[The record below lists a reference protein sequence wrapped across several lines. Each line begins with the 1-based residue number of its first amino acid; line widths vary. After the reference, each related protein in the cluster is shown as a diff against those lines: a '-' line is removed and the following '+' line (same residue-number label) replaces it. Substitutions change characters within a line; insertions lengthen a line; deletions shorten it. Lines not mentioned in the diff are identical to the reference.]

1 MSRIP
6 DINALVFRD
15 TSFANLMNKR
25 IYNVL
30 LIATPYD
37 AFMLEDD
44 GRVDEQIFNEY
55 TSLSLRYPPR
65 FTQVTTENE
74 ALSELEDRNFEL
86 IICMPNMDDQDIFAA
101 AKEIKL
107 HYPNIPIVVLTPFS
121 REVSKRVANEDLTA
135 IDYVFSWLGN
145 AELLLAI
152 IKLIEDKMNAPD
164 DTASVGVQ
172 IILLVEDSVRFYS
185 SALPHLYK
193 FVLEQ
198 SQEFSKEALN
208 DHQQTLRMRGR
219 PKIKL
224 ARNYEE
230 AIRIFEQY
238 KDNMLGI
245 ISDMSFMHDGVKDP
259 FAGYKFGQH
268 VRKTGLIVPFIL
280 ESSDASNRVYA
291 QELAASFVDKN
302 SKSYPQDLRKCI
314 MKRFGFGDFV
324 IINPQTK
331 EEIMRIKDLKDL
343 QKNVFQIPD
352 DSLVYHLSRNHFSRF
367 FYSRAMFPPAEV
379 LKRVDVSDYKDMNE
393 ARELIFKLIVQYRK
407 MKNSG
412 VVAIYQKERF
422 DEYSNFARIG
432 NGSLGGKGRG
442 LAFMGTMI
450 KRYPNLEFNN
460 FIVNIPRTVVICTDV
475 FDEFMESNNL
485 YPIALSDVDDETILK
500 AFLNASLPSH
510 LIEDL
515 LALFEVVKTPI
526 AVRSSSLLED
536 SHYQPFA
543 GIYSTYMIPKVEEKE
558 KMLQLLRD
566 AIKAVY
572 ASVFYRDSKAY
583 MTATS
588 NLIDQE
594 KMAIVLQEV
603 VGSRY
608 GDHFYPTLSGVARS
622 LNFYPIGDEK
632 AEDGIAN
639 VALGLGKYI
648 VDGGLTLRFS
658 PKHPHNIL
666 QTSTMDLALRETQ
679 TKFYA
684 LNLNDFTEDFSVDDA
699 FNLLKLTLKDAEK
712 DGSLKYIVSTYDPY
726 DQIIRDGFYAG
737 GRKIVS
743 FVNILQHDVFPL
755 AETISE
761 ALRVGEKEM
770 GRPIEI
776 EFAMNIHPDDSKKA
790 TFYLLQIRP
799 IVDNKEFMEEDLSII
814 KKEDTILSSTSVLG
828 HGIIHEV
835 HDIIYVKTGSFSSSN
850 NQLIAYDIEK
860 LNRKFTADEKNY
872 VLVGPGRWGS
882 SDPWLGIPV
891 KWPHICNARVIV
903 ESGLENY
910 RVDPSQGTHFFQNLT
925 SFGVGYFTINPFKD
939 DGWFDE
945 NYLNTLP
952 AIEETQYLRHV
963 HFNIPIIIKMDGK
976 KSLGVVLKPQ
986 KESPKQTDDSYRKE
1000 RDG

>member
-1 MSRIP
+1 MSGIP
-6 DINALVFRD
+6 DFQNLVFKD

-30 LIATPYD
+30 LIATKYD

-65 FTQVTTENE
+65 FTQVTTEEE
-74 ALSELEDRNFEL
+74 ALAELKDRNFEL
-86 IICMPNMDDQDIFAA
+86 IICMPNMDNRDIFAA
-101 AKEIKL
+101 AKEIKI

-121 REVSKRVANEDLTA
+121 KEVSKRIANEDLSA

-172 IILLVEDSVRFYS
+172 IILLVEDSIRFYS

-198 SQEFSKEALN
+198 SQMFAKEALN
-208 DHQQTLRMRGR
+208 GHQQTLRMRGR

-224 ARNYEE
+224 ARTYEE
-230 AIRIFEQY
+230 AVRIFNQY
-238 KDNMLGI
+238 RDNMLGI
-245 ISDMSFMHDGVKDP
+245 VSDMSFMHDGVKDP
-259 FAGYKFGQH
+259 YAGYKFGQY
-268 VRKTGLIVPFIL
+268 VRKTGLIIPFVL
-280 ESSDASNRVYA
+280 ESSESSNKVYA
-291 QELAASFVDKN
+291 KELGASFIDKN
-302 SKSYPQDLRKCI
+302 SKSYPQDLRKKI
-314 MKRFGFGDFV
+314 MQRFGFGDFV
-324 IINPQTK
+324 ILNPQTK

-343 QKNVFQIPD
+343 QKKVYQIPD

-379 LKRVDVSDYKDMNE
+379 LKRVDVSDYKDMDE
-393 ARELIFKLIVQYRK
+393 ARKLIFDLIVQYRR

-412 VVAIYQKERF
+412 VVAIYQKDRF

-432 NGSLGGKGRG
+432 DGSLGGKGRG
-442 LAFMGTMI
+442 LAFMGAMV
-450 KRYPNLEFNN
+450 KRYPKLETENFNT
-460 FIVNIPRTVVICTDV
+460 NIPKTVVICTDI
-475 FDEFMESNNL
+475 FDEFMETNEL
-485 YPIALSDVDDETILK
+485 LPVALSDADDETILK
-500 AFLNASLPSH
+500 YFLRASLPAS
-510 LIEDL
+510 LIDDL
-515 LALFEVVKTPI
+515 MAFFDVVKSPI

-543 GIYSTYMIPKVEEKE
+543 GIYSTYMIPRLEDKYE
-558 KMLQLLRD
+558 MLRLLSD

-572 ASVFYRDSKAY
+572 ASVFYRDSKGY

-603 VGSRY
+603 VGNRY
-608 GDHFYPTLSGVARS
+608 NDHFYPTISGVARS
-622 LNFYPIGDEK
+622 LNFYPIGNEK

-639 VALGLGKYI
+639 IALGLGKYI
-648 VDGGLTLRFS
+648 VDGGQTLRFS
-658 PKHPHNIL
+658 PRHPHNIL
-666 QTSTMDLALRETQ
+666 QMSTMDFALRETQ
-679 TKFYA
+679 TRFYA
-684 LNLNDFTEDFSVDDA
+684 LDLKNLAEQFSIDDS
-699 FNLLKLTLKDAEK
+699 FNLQRLGLKEADA

-726 DQIIRDGFYAG
+726 DQIIRDGYYPG
-737 GRKIVS
+737 GRKILS

-755 AETISE
+755 AKTLDEL
-761 ALRVGEKEM
+761 LRIGQAEM
-770 GRPIEI
+770 GRPVEI
-776 EFAMNIHPDDSKKA
+776 EFAVNVDPNNHDKA

-799 IVDNKEFMEEDLSII
+799 IVDNKEIMDEDLTQVGN
-814 KKEDTILSSTSVLG
+814 EETILSSTSVLG
-828 HGIIHEV
+828 HGIV
-835 HDIIYVKTGSFSSSN
+835 TDVQDIIYVKSGAFNSSN
-850 NQLIAYDIEK
+850 NQLIAYEIEK
-860 LNRKFTADEKNY
+860 LNRRLTEEEKNY

-882 SDPWLGIPV
+882 SDHWLGIPV
-891 KWPHICNARVIV
+891 KWPHISNARVIV
-903 ESGLENY
+903 ECGLENY

-925 SFGVGYFTINPFKD
+925 SFGVGYFTINPFKG

-945 NYLNTLP
+945 EYLNALP
-952 AIEETQYLRHV
+952 AVEDTEYLRHI
-963 HFNIPIIIKMDGK
+963 HFDKPIVIKMDGK
-976 KSLGVVLKPQ
+976 KSLGVVLKP
-986 KESPKQTDDSYRKE
+986 E
-1000 RDG
+1000 

>member
-1 MSRIP
+1 MSGIP
-6 DINALVFRD
+6 DFKNLVFKD

-30 LIATPYD
+30 LIATKYD

-65 FTQVTTENE
+65 FTQVTTEEE
-74 ALSELEDRNFEL
+74 ALAELKNRNFEL
-86 IICMPNMDDQDIFAA
+86 IICMPNMDNRDIFAA
-101 AKEIKL
+101 ATEIKI

-121 REVSKRVANEDLTA
+121 KEVSKRIANEDLSA

-198 SQEFSKEALN
+198 SQMFAKEALN
-208 DHQQTLRMRGR
+208 DHQRTLRMRGR

-224 ARNYEE
+224 ARTYEE
-230 AIRIFEQY
+230 AVRIFNQY
-238 KDNMLGI
+238 RDNMLGI
-245 ISDMSFMHDGVKDP
+245 ISDMSFMHNGVKDP
-259 FAGYKFGQH
+259 YAGYKFGQY
-268 VRKTGLIVPFIL
+268 VRKTGLIIPFVL
-280 ESSDASNRVYA
+280 ESSEVGNKVYA
-291 QELAASFVDKN
+291 KELGASFIDKN
-302 SKSYPQDLRKCI
+302 SKSYPQDLRKKI
-314 MKRFGFGDFV
+314 MQRFGFGDFV
-324 IINPQTK
+324 ILNPQTK

-343 QKNVFQIPD
+343 QKKVFQIPD

-379 LKRVDVSDYKDMNE
+379 LKRVDVSDYKDMDE
-393 ARELIFKLIVQYRK
+393 ARKLIFDLIVQYRR

-412 VVAIYQKERF
+412 VVAVYQKERF

-432 NGSLGGKGRG
+432 DGSLGGKGRG
-442 LAFMGTMI
+442 LAFIGAMV
-450 KRYPNLEFNN
+450 KRYPKLEHDHFA
-460 FIVNIPRTVVICTDV
+460 VTIPKTVVICTDI
-475 FDEFMESNNL
+475 FDEFMETNEL
-485 YPIALSDVDDETILK
+485 YSVALSDVDDETILK
-500 AFLNASLPSH
+500 YFLRASLPSR

-515 LALFEVVKTPI
+515 MAFFDVVKSPI

-543 GIYSTYMIPKVEEKE
+543 GIYSTYMVPKLEDKYD
-558 KMLQLLRD
+558 MLRTLSD

-603 VGSRY
+603 VGNRY
-608 GDHFYPTLSGVARS
+608 NGRFYPTISGVARS
-622 LNFYPIGDEK
+622 LNFYPIGNEK

-639 VALGLGKYI
+639 IALGLGKYI
-648 VDGGLTLRFS
+648 VDGGQTLRFS
-658 PKHPHNIL
+658 PRHPHNIL
-666 QTSTMDLALRETQ
+666 QMSTMDFALRETQ
-679 TKFYA
+679 TRYYA
-684 LNLNDFTEDFSVDDA
+684 LDLKNLTEQFSVDDS
-699 FNLLKLTLKDAEK
+699 FNLLRLNLKDADA
-712 DGSLKYIVSTYDPY
+712 DGSLKFIVSTYDPY
-726 DQIIRDGFYAG
+726 DQIIRDGYYPG
-737 GRKIVS
+737 GRKILS

-755 AETISE
+755 ADTLDQI
-761 ALRVGEKEM
+761 LHVGQDEM

-776 EFAMNIHPDDSKKA
+776 EFAVNIDPVRAEQSPTPTA

-799 IVDNKEFMEEDLSII
+799 IVDNKEVMEEDLTLVGQ
-814 KKEDTILSSTSVLG
+814 EDTILSSTSVLG
-828 HGIIHEV
+828 HGIV
-835 HDIIYVKTGSFSSSN
+835 TDVQDIIYVKTGAFSSSN

-860 LNRKFTADEKNY
+860 INRKFTAEEKNY

-882 SDPWLGIPV
+882 SDSWLGIPV
-891 KWPHICNARVIV
+891 KWPHISNARVIV
-903 ESGLENY
+903 ECGLENY

-925 SFGVGYFTINPFKD
+925 SFGVGYFTINPFKG

-945 NYLNTLP
+945 EYLNSLP
-952 AIEETQYLRHV
+952 AVEETEYLRHV
-963 HFNIPIIIKMDGK
+963 RFDKPIVIKMDGK
-976 KSLGVVLKPQ
+976 KSLGVVLKPV
-986 KESPKQTDDSYRKE
+986 
-1000 RDG
+1000 

>member
-1 MSRIP
+1 MSGIP
-6 DINALVFRD
+6 DFKNLVFKD

-30 LIATPYD
+30 LIATKYD

-65 FTQVTTENE
+65 FTQVTTEEE
-74 ALSELEDRNFEL
+74 ALAELKDRNFEL
-86 IICMPNMDDQDIFAA
+86 IICMPNMDNRDIFAA
-101 AKEIKL
+101 ATEIKI

-121 REVSKRVANEDLTA
+121 KEVSKRIANEDLSA

-198 SQEFSKEALN
+198 SQMFAKEALN
-208 DHQQTLRMRGR
+208 DHQRTLRMRGR

-224 ARNYEE
+224 ARTYEE
-230 AIRIFEQY
+230 AVRIFNQY
-238 KDNMLGI
+238 RDNMLGI

-259 FAGYKFGQH
+259 YAGYKFGQY
-268 VRKTGLIVPFIL
+268 VRKTGLIIPFVL
-280 ESSDASNRVYA
+280 ESSEASNKVYA
-291 QELAASFVDKN
+291 KELGASFIDKN
-302 SKSYPQDLRKCI
+302 SKSYPQDLRKKI
-314 MKRFGFGDFV
+314 MQRFGFGDFV
-324 IINPQTK
+324 ILNPQTK

-343 QKNVFQIPD
+343 QKKVFQIPD

-379 LKRVDVSDYKDMNE
+379 LKRVDVSDYKDMDE
-393 ARELIFKLIVQYRK
+393 ARKLIFDLIVQYRR

-412 VVAIYQKERF
+412 VVAVYQKERF

-432 NGSLGGKGRG
+432 DGSLGGKGRG
-442 LAFMGTMI
+442 LAFIGAMV
-450 KRYPNLEFNN
+450 KRYPKLEHDHFA
-460 FIVNIPRTVVICTDV
+460 VTIPKTVVICTDI
-475 FDEFMESNNL
+475 FDEFMETNEL
-485 YPIALSDVDDETILK
+485 YPVVLSEVDDETILK
-500 AFLNASLPSH
+500 YFLRASLPAR

-515 LALFEVVKTPI
+515 MAFFDVVKSPI

-543 GIYSTYMIPKVEEKE
+543 GIYSTYMVPKLEDKYD
-558 KMLQLLRD
+558 MLRTLSD

-603 VGSRY
+603 VGNRY
-608 GDHFYPTLSGVARS
+608 NDRFYPTISGVARS
-622 LNFYPIGDEK
+622 LNFYPIGNEK

-639 VALGLGKYI
+639 IALGLGKYI
-648 VDGGLTLRFS
+648 VDGGQTLRFS
-658 PKHPHNIL
+658 PRHPHNIL
-666 QTSTMDLALRETQ
+666 QMSTMDFALRETQ
-679 TKFYA
+679 TRFYA
-684 LNLNDFTEDFSVDDA
+684 LDLKNLADQFSVDDS
-699 FNLLKLTLKDAEK
+699 FNLLRLNLKDADA
-712 DGSLKYIVSTYDPY
+712 DGSLKFIVSTYDPY
-726 DQIIRDGFYAG
+726 DQVIRDGYYPG
-737 GRKIVS
+737 GRKILS
-743 FVNILQHDVFPL
+743 FVNVLQHEVFPL
-755 AETISE
+755 ADTLDQI
-761 ALRVGEKEM
+761 LHVGQDEM

-776 EFAMNIHPDDSKKA
+776 EFAVNIDPQNLGFA
-790 TFYLLQIRP
+790 TFYLLQVRP
-799 IVDNKEFMEEDLSII
+799 IVDNKEVMEEDLTLVEQ
-814 KKEDTILSSTSVLG
+814 EDTILTSTSVLG
-828 HGIIHEV
+828 HGIV
-835 HDIIYVKTGSFSSSN
+835 TDVQDIIYVKTGAFCSSN
-850 NQLIAYDIEK
+850 NQSIAYDIEK
-860 LNRKFTADEKNY
+860 MNRQFTGEEKNS

-882 SDPWLGIPV
+882 SDSWLGIPV
-891 KWPHICNARVIV
+891 KWPHISNARVIV
-903 ESGLENY
+903 ECGLENY

-925 SFGVGYFTINPFKD
+925 SFGVGYFTINPFKG

-945 NYLNTLP
+945 GYLNSLP
-952 AIEETQYLRHV
+952 AVEETEYLRHV
-963 HFNIPIIIKMDGK
+963 RFDKPVVIKMDGK
-976 KSLGVVLKPQ
+976 KSLGVVLKPE
-986 KESPKQTDDSYRKE
+986 K
-1000 RDG
+1000 

>member
-1 MSRIP
+1 MSGIP
-6 DINALVFRD
+6 DFRNLVFKD

-30 LIATPYD
+30 LIATKYD

-65 FTQVTTENE
+65 FTQVTTEEE
-74 ALSELEDRNFEL
+74 ALAELKDRNFEL
-86 IICMPNMDDQDIFAA
+86 IICMPNMDNRDIFAA
-101 AKEIKL
+101 ATEIKI

-121 REVSKRVANEDLTA
+121 KEVSKRIANEDLSA

-198 SQEFSKEALN
+198 SQMFAKEALN
-208 DHQQTLRMRGR
+208 DHQRTLRMRGR

-224 ARNYEE
+224 ARTYEE
-230 AIRIFEQY
+230 AVRIFNQY
-238 KDNMLGI
+238 RDNMLGI
-245 ISDMSFMHDGVKDP
+245 ISDMSFMHNGVKDP
-259 FAGYKFGQH
+259 YAGYKFGQY
-268 VRKTGLIVPFIL
+268 VRKTGLIIPFVL
-280 ESSDASNRVYA
+280 ESSEASNKVYA
-291 QELAASFVDKN
+291 KELGASFIDKN
-302 SKSYPQDLRKCI
+302 SKSYPQDLRKKI
-314 MKRFGFGDFV
+314 MQRFGFGDFV
-324 IINPQTK
+324 ILNPQTK

-343 QKNVFQIPD
+343 QKKVFQIPD

-379 LKRVDVSDYKDMNE
+379 LKRVDVSDYKDMDE
-393 ARELIFKLIVQYRK
+393 ARKLIFDLIVQYRR

-412 VVAIYQKERF
+412 VVAVYQKERF

-432 NGSLGGKGRG
+432 DGSLGGKGRG
-442 LAFMGTMI
+442 LAFIGAMV
-450 KRYPNLEFNN
+450 KRYPKLEHDHFA
-460 FIVNIPRTVVICTDV
+460 VTIPKTVVICTDI
-475 FDEFMESNNL
+475 FDEFMETNEL
-485 YPIALSDVDDETILK
+485 YPVALSDVDDDTILK
-500 AFLNASLPSH
+500 YFLRASLPAR

-515 LALFEVVKTPI
+515 MAFFDVVKSPI

-543 GIYSTYMIPKVEEKE
+543 GIYSTYMVPKLEDKYD
-558 KMLQLLRD
+558 MLRTLSD

-603 VGSRY
+603 VGNRY
-608 GDHFYPTLSGVARS
+608 NDRFYPTISGVARS
-622 LNFYPIGDEK
+622 LNFYPIGNEK

-639 VALGLGKYI
+639 IALGLGKYI
-648 VDGGLTLRFS
+648 VDGGQTLRFS
-658 PKHPHNIL
+658 PRHPHNIL
-666 QTSTMDLALRETQ
+666 QMSTMDFALRETQ
-679 TKFYA
+679 TRYYA
-684 LNLNDFTEDFSVDDA
+684 LDLKNLTEQFSVDDS
-699 FNLLKLTLKDAEK
+699 FNLLRLNLKDADA
-712 DGSLKYIVSTYDPY
+712 DGSLKFIVSTYDPY
-726 DQIIRDGFYAG
+726 DQIIRDGYYPG
-737 GRKIVS
+737 GRKILS

-755 AETISE
+755 ADTLDQI
-761 ALRVGEKEM
+761 LHVGQDEM

-776 EFAMNIHPDDSKKA
+776 EFAVNIDPQNPSYA
-790 TFYLLQIRP
+790 TFYLLQVRP
-799 IVDNKEFMEEDLSII
+799 IVDNKEVMEEDLTLV
-814 KKEDTILSSTSVLG
+814 EQADTILSSTSVLG
-828 HGIIHEV
+828 HGIV
-835 HDIIYVKTGSFSSSN
+835 TDVQDIIYVKTGAFCSSN
-850 NQLIAYDIEK
+850 NQSIAYDIEK
-860 LNRKFTADEKNY
+860 MNRQFTAVEKNY

-882 SDPWLGIPV
+882 SDSWLGIPV
-891 KWPHICNARVIV
+891 KWPHISNARVIV
-903 ESGLENY
+903 ECGLENY

-925 SFGVGYFTINPFKD
+925 SFGVGYFTINPFKG

-945 NYLNTLP
+945 EYLNSLP
-952 AIEETQYLRHV
+952 AVEETEYLRHV
-963 HFNIPIIIKMDGK
+963 HFDKPIVIKMDGK
-976 KSLGVVLKPQ
+976 KSLGVVLKPE
-986 KESPKQTDDSYRKE
+986 K
-1000 RDG
+1000 

>member
-1 MSRIP
+1 MSGIP
-6 DINALVFRD
+6 DFKNLVFKD

-30 LIATPYD
+30 LIATKYD

-65 FTQVTTENE
+65 FTQVTTEEE
-74 ALSELEDRNFEL
+74 ALAELKDRNFEL
-86 IICMPNMDDQDIFAA
+86 IICMPNMDNRDIFAA
-101 AKEIKL
+101 ATEIKI

-121 REVSKRVANEDLTA
+121 KEVSKRIANEDLSA

-198 SQEFSKEALN
+198 SQMFAKEALN
-208 DHQQTLRMRGR
+208 DHQRTLRMRGR

-224 ARNYEE
+224 ARTYEE
-230 AIRIFEQY
+230 AVRIFNQY
-238 KDNMLGI
+238 RDNMLGI

-259 FAGYKFGQH
+259 YAGYKFGQY
-268 VRKTGLIVPFIL
+268 VRKTGLIIPFVL
-280 ESSDASNRVYA
+280 ESSEASNKVYA
-291 QELAASFVDKN
+291 KELGASFIDKN
-302 SKSYPQDLRKCI
+302 SKSYPQDLRKKI
-314 MKRFGFGDFV
+314 MQRFGFGDFV
-324 IINPQTK
+324 ILNPQTK

-343 QKNVFQIPD
+343 QKKVFQIPD

-379 LKRVDVSDYKDMNE
+379 LKRVDVSDYKDMDE
-393 ARELIFKLIVQYRK
+393 ARKLIFDLIVQYRR

-412 VVAIYQKERF
+412 VVAVYQKERF

-432 NGSLGGKGRG
+432 DGSLGGKGRG
-442 LAFMGTMI
+442 LAFIGAMV
-450 KRYPNLEFNN
+450 KRYPKLEHDHFA
-460 FIVNIPRTVVICTDV
+460 VTIPKTVVICTDI
-475 FDEFMESNNL
+475 FDEFMETNEL
-485 YPIALSDVDDETILK
+485 YPVALSDVDDETILK
-500 AFLNASLPSH
+500 YFLRASLPAR

-515 LALFEVVKTPI
+515 MAFFDVVKSPI

-543 GIYSTYMIPKVEEKE
+543 GIYSTYMVPKLEDKYD
-558 KMLQLLRD
+558 MLRTLSD

-603 VGSRY
+603 VGNRY
-608 GDHFYPTLSGVARS
+608 NDRFYPTISGVARS
-622 LNFYPIGDEK
+622 LNFYPIGNEK

-639 VALGLGKYI
+639 IALGLGKYI
-648 VDGGLTLRFS
+648 VDGGQTLRFS
-658 PKHPHNIL
+658 PRHPHNIL
-666 QTSTMDLALRETQ
+666 QMSTMDFALRETQ
-679 TKFYA
+679 TRFYA
-684 LNLNDFTEDFSVDDA
+684 LDLKNLADQFSVDDS
-699 FNLLKLTLKDAEK
+699 FNLLRLNLKDADA
-712 DGSLKYIVSTYDPY
+712 DGSLKFIVSTYDPY
-726 DQIIRDGFYAG
+726 DQVIRDGYYPG
-737 GRKIVS
+737 GRKILS
-743 FVNILQHDVFPL
+743 FVNVLQHEVFPL
-755 AETISE
+755 ADTLDQI
-761 ALRVGEKEM
+761 LHVGEDEM

-776 EFAMNIHPDDSKKA
+776 EFAVNIDPQNPGFA
-790 TFYLLQIRP
+790 TFYLLQARP
-799 IVDNKEFMEEDLSII
+799 IVDNKEVMEEDLTLVEQ
-814 KKEDTILSSTSVLG
+814 EDTILTSTSVLG
-828 HGIIHEV
+828 HGIV
-835 HDIIYVKTGSFSSSN
+835 TDVQDIIYVKTGAFCSSN
-850 NQLIAYDIEK
+850 NLSIAYDIEK
-860 LNRKFTADEKNY
+860 MNRQFTGEEKNY

-882 SDPWLGIPV
+882 SDSWLGIPV
-891 KWPHICNARVIV
+891 KWPHISNARVIV
-903 ESGLENY
+903 ECGLENY

-925 SFGVGYFTINPFKD
+925 SFGVGYFTINPFKG

-945 NYLNTLP
+945 GYLNSLP
-952 AIEETQYLRHV
+952 AVEETEYLRHV
-963 HFNIPIIIKMDGK
+963 RFDKPVVIKMDGK
-976 KSLGVVLKPQ
+976 KSLGVVLKPE
-986 KESPKQTDDSYRKE
+986 K
-1000 RDG
+1000 

>member
-1 MSRIP
+1 MSGIP
-6 DINALVFRD
+6 DFKNLVFKD

-30 LIATPYD
+30 LIATKYD

-65 FTQVTTENE
+65 FTQVKTEEE
-74 ALSELEDRNFEL
+74 ALAELKDRNFEL
-86 IICMPNMDDQDIFAA
+86 IICMPNMDNRDIFAA
-101 AKEIKL
+101 ATEIKI

-121 REVSKRVANEDLTA
+121 KEVSKRIANEDLSA

-198 SQEFSKEALN
+198 SQMFAKEALN
-208 DHQQTLRMRGR
+208 DHQRTLRMRGR

-224 ARNYEE
+224 ARTYEE
-230 AIRIFEQY
+230 AVRIFNQY
-238 KDNMLGI
+238 RDNMLGI

-259 FAGYKFGQH
+259 YAGYKFGQY
-268 VRKTGLIVPFIL
+268 VRKTGLIIPFVL
-280 ESSDASNRVYA
+280 ESSEASNKVYA
-291 QELAASFVDKN
+291 KELGASFIDKN
-302 SKSYPQDLRKCI
+302 SKSYPQDLRKKI
-314 MKRFGFGDFV
+314 MQRFGFGDFV
-324 IINPQTK
+324 ILNPQTK

-343 QKNVFQIPD
+343 QKKVFQIPD

-379 LKRVDVSDYKDMNE
+379 LKRVDVSDYKDMDE
-393 ARELIFKLIVQYRK
+393 ARKLIFDLIVQYRR

-412 VVAIYQKERF
+412 VVAVYQKERF

-432 NGSLGGKGRG
+432 DGSLGGKGRG
-442 LAFMGTMI
+442 LAFIGAMV
-450 KRYPNLEFNN
+450 KRYPKLEHDHFA
-460 FIVNIPRTVVICTDV
+460 VTIPKTVVICTDI
-475 FDEFMESNNL
+475 FDEFMETNEL
-485 YPIALSDVDDETILK
+485 YPVVLSEVDDETILK
-500 AFLNASLPSH
+500 YFLRASLPAR

-515 LALFEVVKTPI
+515 MAFFDVVKSPI

-543 GIYSTYMIPKVEEKE
+543 GIYSTYMVPKLEDKYD
-558 KMLQLLRD
+558 MLRTLSD

-603 VGSRY
+603 VGNRY
-608 GDHFYPTLSGVARS
+608 NDRFYPTISGVARS
-622 LNFYPIGDEK
+622 LNFYPIGNEK

-639 VALGLGKYI
+639 IALGLGKYI
-648 VDGGLTLRFS
+648 VDGGQTLRFS
-658 PKHPHNIL
+658 PRHPHNIL
-666 QTSTMDLALRETQ
+666 QMSTMDFALRETQ
-679 TKFYA
+679 TRFYA
-684 LNLNDFTEDFSVDDA
+684 LDLKNLADQFSVDDS
-699 FNLLKLTLKDAEK
+699 FNLLRLNLKDADA
-712 DGSLKYIVSTYDPY
+712 DGSLKFIVSTYDPY
-726 DQIIRDGFYAG
+726 DQVIRDGYYPG
-737 GRKIVS
+737 GRKILS
-743 FVNILQHDVFPL
+743 FVNVLQHEVFPL
-755 AETISE
+755 ADTLDQI
-761 ALRVGEKEM
+761 LHVGQDEM

-776 EFAMNIHPDDSKKA
+776 EFAVNIDPQNPGFA
-790 TFYLLQIRP
+790 TFYLLQVRP
-799 IVDNKEFMEEDLSII
+799 IVDNKEVMEEDLTLVEQ
-814 KKEDTILSSTSVLG
+814 EDTILTSTSVLG
-828 HGIIHEV
+828 HGIV
-835 HDIIYVKTGSFSSSN
+835 TDVQDIIYVKTGAFCSSN
-850 NQLIAYDIEK
+850 NQSIAYDIEK
-860 LNRKFTADEKNY
+860 MNRQFTGEEKNY

-882 SDPWLGIPV
+882 SDSWLGIPV
-891 KWPHICNARVIV
+891 KWPHISNARVIV
-903 ESGLENY
+903 ECGLENY

-925 SFGVGYFTINPFKD
+925 SFGVGYFTINPFKG

-945 NYLNTLP
+945 GYLNSLP
-952 AIEETQYLRHV
+952 AVEETEYLRHV
-963 HFNIPIIIKMDGK
+963 RFDKPVVIKMDGK
-976 KSLGVVLKPQ
+976 KSLGVVLKPF
-986 KESPKQTDDSYRKE
+986 
-1000 RDG
+1000 

>member
-1 MSRIP
+1 MSGIP
-6 DINALVFRD
+6 DFKNLVFKD

-30 LIATPYD
+30 LIATKYD
-37 AFMLEDD
+37 SFMLEDD

-65 FTQVTTENE
+65 FTQVTTEEE
-74 ALSELEDRNFEL
+74 ALAELKNRNFEL
-86 IICMPNMDDQDIFAA
+86 IICMPNMDNRDIFAA
-101 AKEIKL
+101 ATEIKI

-121 REVSKRVANEDLTA
+121 KEVSKRIANEDLSA

-198 SQEFSKEALN
+198 SQMFAKEALN
-208 DHQQTLRMRGR
+208 DHQRTLRMRGR

-224 ARNYEE
+224 ARTYEE
-230 AIRIFEQY
+230 AVRIFNQY
-238 KDNMLGI
+238 RDNMLGI
-245 ISDMSFMHDGVKDP
+245 ISDMSFMHNGVKDP
-259 FAGYKFGQH
+259 YAGYKFGQY
-268 VRKTGLIVPFIL
+268 VRKTGLIIPFVL
-280 ESSDASNRVYA
+280 ESSEVGNKVYA
-291 QELAASFVDKN
+291 KELGASFIDKN
-302 SKSYPQDLRKCI
+302 SKSYPQDLRKKI
-314 MKRFGFGDFV
+314 MQRFGFGDFV
-324 IINPQTK
+324 ILNPQTK

-343 QKNVFQIPD
+343 QKKVFQIPD

-379 LKRVDVSDYKDMNE
+379 LKRVDVSDYKDMDE
-393 ARELIFKLIVQYRK
+393 ARKLIFDLIVQYRR

-412 VVAIYQKERF
+412 VVAVYQKERF

-432 NGSLGGKGRG
+432 DGSLGGKGRG
-442 LAFMGTMI
+442 LAFIGAMV
-450 KRYPNLEFNN
+450 KRYPKLEHDHFA
-460 FIVNIPRTVVICTDV
+460 VTIPKTVVICTDI
-475 FDEFMESNNL
+475 FDEFMETNEL
-485 YPIALSDVDDETILK
+485 YSVALSDVDDETILK
-500 AFLNASLPSH
+500 YFLRASLPSR

-515 LALFEVVKTPI
+515 MAFFDVVKSPI

-543 GIYSTYMIPKVEEKE
+543 GIYSTYMVPKLEDKYD
-558 KMLQLLRD
+558 MLRTLSD

-603 VGSRY
+603 VGNRY
-608 GDHFYPTLSGVARS
+608 NDRFYPTISGVARS
-622 LNFYPIGDEK
+622 LNFYPIGNEK

-639 VALGLGKYI
+639 IALGLGKYI
-648 VDGGLTLRFS
+648 VDGGQTLRFS
-658 PKHPHNIL
+658 PRHPHNIL
-666 QTSTMDLALRETQ
+666 QMSTMDFALRETQ
-679 TKFYA
+679 TRYYA
-684 LNLNDFTEDFSVDDA
+684 LDLKNLTEQFSVDDS
-699 FNLLKLTLKDAEK
+699 FNLLRLNLKDADA
-712 DGSLKYIVSTYDPY
+712 DGSLKFIVSTYDPY
-726 DQIIRDGFYAG
+726 DQIIRDGYYPG
-737 GRKIVS
+737 GRKILS

-755 AETISE
+755 ADTLDQI
-761 ALRVGEKEM
+761 LHVGQDEM

-776 EFAMNIHPDDSKKA
+776 EFAVNIDPVRAEQSPAPTA

-799 IVDNKEFMEEDLSII
+799 IVDNKEVMEEDLTLVGQ
-814 KKEDTILSSTSVLG
+814 EDTILSSTSVLG
-828 HGIIHEV
+828 HGIV
-835 HDIIYVKTGSFSSSN
+835 TDVQDIIYVKTGAFSSSN

-860 LNRKFTADEKNY
+860 INRKFTAEEKNY

-882 SDPWLGIPV
+882 SDSWLGIPV
-891 KWPHICNARVIV
+891 KWPHISNARVIV
-903 ESGLENY
+903 ECGLENY

-925 SFGVGYFTINPFKD
+925 SFGVGYFTINPFKG

-945 NYLNTLP
+945 EYLNSLP
-952 AIEETQYLRHV
+952 AVEETEYLRHV
-963 HFNIPIIIKMDGK
+963 RFDKPIVIKMDGK
-976 KSLGVVLKPQ
+976 KSLGVVLKPV
-986 KESPKQTDDSYRKE
+986 
-1000 RDG
+1000 

>member
-1 MSRIP
+1 MSGIP
-6 DINALVFRD
+6 DFKNLVFKD

-30 LIATPYD
+30 LIATKYD

-65 FTQVTTENE
+65 FTQVTTEEE
-74 ALSELEDRNFEL
+74 ALAELKDRNFEL
-86 IICMPNMDDQDIFAA
+86 IICMPNMDNRDIFAA
-101 AKEIKL
+101 ATEIKI

-121 REVSKRVANEDLTA
+121 KEVSKRIANEDLSA

-198 SQEFSKEALN
+198 SQMFAKEALN
-208 DHQQTLRMRGR
+208 DHQRTLRMRGR

-224 ARNYEE
+224 ARTYEE
-230 AIRIFEQY
+230 AVRIFNQY
-238 KDNMLGI
+238 RDNMLGI

-259 FAGYKFGQH
+259 YAGYKFGQY
-268 VRKTGLIVPFIL
+268 VRKTGLIIPFVL
-280 ESSDASNRVYA
+280 ESSEASNKVYA
-291 QELAASFVDKN
+291 KELGASFIDKN
-302 SKSYPQDLRKCI
+302 SKSYLQDLRKKI
-314 MKRFGFGDFV
+314 MQRFGFGDFV
-324 IINPQTK
+324 ILNPQTK

-343 QKNVFQIPD
+343 QKKVFQIPD

-379 LKRVDVSDYKDMNE
+379 LKRVDVSDYKDMDE
-393 ARELIFKLIVQYRK
+393 ARKLIFDLIVQYRR

-412 VVAIYQKERF
+412 VVAVYQKERF

-432 NGSLGGKGRG
+432 DGSLGGKGRG
-442 LAFMGTMI
+442 LAFIGAMV
-450 KRYPNLEFNN
+450 KRYPKLEHDHFA
-460 FIVNIPRTVVICTDV
+460 VTIPKTVVICTDI
-475 FDEFMESNNL
+475 FDEFMETNEL
-485 YPIALSDVDDETILK
+485 YPVALSDVDDETILK
-500 AFLNASLPSH
+500 YFLRASLPAR

-515 LALFEVVKTPI
+515 MAFFDVVKSPI

-543 GIYSTYMIPKVEEKE
+543 GIYSTYMVPKLEDKYD
-558 KMLQLLRD
+558 MLRTLSD

-603 VGSRY
+603 VGNRY
-608 GDHFYPTLSGVARS
+608 NDRFYPTISGVARS
-622 LNFYPIGDEK
+622 LNFYPIGNEK

-639 VALGLGKYI
+639 IALGLGKYI
-648 VDGGLTLRFS
+648 VDGGQTLRFS
-658 PKHPHNIL
+658 PRHPHNIL
-666 QTSTMDLALRETQ
+666 QMSTMDFALRETQ
-679 TKFYA
+679 TRFYA
-684 LNLNDFTEDFSVDDA
+684 LDLKNLADQFSVDDS
-699 FNLLKLTLKDAEK
+699 FNLLRLNLKDADA
-712 DGSLKYIVSTYDPY
+712 DGSLKFIVSTYDPY
-726 DQIIRDGFYAG
+726 DQVIRDGYYPG
-737 GRKIVS
+737 GRKILS
-743 FVNILQHDVFPL
+743 FVNVLQHEVFPL
-755 AETISE
+755 ADTLDQI
-761 ALRVGEKEM
+761 LHVGQDEM

-776 EFAMNIHPDDSKKA
+776 EFAVNIDPQNPGFA
-790 TFYLLQIRP
+790 TFYLLQVRP
-799 IVDNKEFMEEDLSII
+799 IVDNKEVMEEDLTLVEQ
-814 KKEDTILSSTSVLG
+814 EDTILTSTSVLG
-828 HGIIHEV
+828 HGIV
-835 HDIIYVKTGSFSSSN
+835 TDVQDIIYVKTGAFCSSN
-850 NQLIAYDIEK
+850 NQSIAYDIEK
-860 LNRKFTADEKNY
+860 MNRQFTGEEKNY

-882 SDPWLGIPV
+882 SDSWLGIPV
-891 KWPHICNARVIV
+891 KWPHISNARVIV
-903 ESGLENY
+903 ECGLENY

-925 SFGVGYFTINPFKD
+925 SFGVGYFTINPFKG

-945 NYLNTLP
+945 GYLNSLP
-952 AIEETQYLRHV
+952 AVEETEYLRHV
-963 HFNIPIIIKMDGK
+963 RFDKPAVIKMDGK
-976 KSLGVVLKPQ
+976 KSLGVVLKPE
-986 KESPKQTDDSYRKE
+986 K
-1000 RDG
+1000 

>member
-1 MSRIP
+1 MSGIP
-6 DINALVFRD
+6 DFKNLVFKD
-15 TSFANLMNKR
+15 TSFASLMNKR

-30 LIATPYD
+30 LIATKYD

-65 FTQVTTENE
+65 FTQVTTEEE
-74 ALSELEDRNFEL
+74 ALNELKNRNFEL
-86 IICMPNMDDQDIFAA
+86 IICMPNMDNRDIFAA
-101 AKEIKL
+101 ATEIKI
-107 HYPNIPIVVLTPFS
+107 HFPNIPIVVLTPFS
-121 REVSKRVANEDLTA
+121 REVSKRIAHEDLSA

-145 AELLLAI
+145 SELLLAI

-164 DTASVGVQ
+164 DSAVGVQ

-198 SQEFSKEALN
+198 SQMFAKEALN
-208 DHQQTLRMRGR
+208 DHQRTLRMRGR

-224 ARNYEE
+224 ARTYEE
-230 AIRIFEQY
+230 AVRIFNQY
-238 KDNMLGI
+238 QDNMLGI
-245 ISDMSFMHDGVKDP
+245 ISDMSFMHDGMKDP
-259 FAGYKFGQH
+259 YAGYKFGQY
-268 VRKTGLIVPFIL
+268 VRKTGLIIPFVL
-280 ESSDASNRVYA
+280 ESSEASNKVYA
-291 QELAASFVDKN
+291 KELGASFIDKN
-302 SKSYPQDLRKCI
+302 SKSYPQDLKKKI
-314 MKRFGFGDFV
+314 MQRFGFGDFV
-324 IINPQTK
+324 ILDPQTK

-393 ARELIFKLIVQYRK
+393 ARQLIFDLIVQYRR
-407 MKNSG
+407 MKNIG

-432 NGSLGGKGRG
+432 DGSLGGKGRG
-442 LAFMGTMI
+442 LAFIGAMV
-450 KRYPNLEFNN
+450 KRYPNLEYDN
-460 FIVNIPRTVVICTDV
+460 FAVNIPKTVVICTDI
-475 FDEFMESNNL
+475 FDEFMETNEL
-485 YPIALSDVDDETILK
+485 YPVALSDSDDDMILRY
-500 AFLNASLPSH
+500 FLRASLPSR

-515 LALFEVVKTPI
+515 MAFFDVVKSPI

-543 GIYSTYMIPKVEEKE
+543 GIYSTYMVPKIEDKYD
-558 KMLQLLRD
+558 MLRTVSD

-603 VGSRY
+603 VGSSYNGRL
-608 GDHFYPTLSGVARS
+608 YPTISGVARS
-622 LNFYPIGDEK
+622 LNFYPIGNEK

-639 VALGLGKYI
+639 IALGLGKYI
-648 VDGGLTLRFS
+648 VDGGQTLRFS
-658 PKHPHNIL
+658 PRHPHNIL
-666 QTSTMDLALRETQ
+666 QMSTMDFALRETQ
-679 TKFYA
+679 TRFYA
-684 LNLNDFTEDFSVDDA
+684 LDLKNLAEQFSVDDS
-699 FNLLKLTLKDAEK
+699 FNLLRLSVKDADA
-712 DGSLKYIVSTYDPY
+712 DGALKYIVSTYDPY
-726 DQIIRDGFYAG
+726 DQMIRDGYYPG
-737 GRKIVS
+737 GRKILS

-755 AETISE
+755 AETLDNI
-761 ALRVGEKEM
+761 LHIGQDEM

-776 EFAMNIHPDDSKKA
+776 EFAVNVNPNNQDMA

-799 IVDNKEFMEEDLSII
+799 IVDNKEIMDEDLTLV
-814 KKEDTILSSTSVLG
+814 KNEETLLSSTSVLG
-828 HGIIHEV
+828 HGIV
-835 HDIIYVKTGSFSSSN
+835 SDVQDIIYVKTGAFNSSN
-850 NQLIAYDIEK
+850 NQLIAYEIEK
-860 LNRKFTADEKNY
+860 MNRQFTADEKSY

-882 SDPWLGIPV
+882 SDYWLGIPV
-891 KWPHICNARVIV
+891 KWPHISNARVIV
-903 ESGLENY
+903 ECGLENY

-925 SFGVGYFTINPFKD
+925 SFGVGYFTINPFKG

-945 NYLNTLP
+945 AYLNEQP
-952 AIEETQYLRHV
+952 AVEETEYLRHV
-963 HFNIPIIIKMDGK
+963 RFDKPIVIKMDGK
-976 KSLGVVLKPQ
+976 KSLGVVLKP
-986 KESPKQTDDSYRKE
+986 
-1000 RDG
+1000 

>member
-1 MSRIP
+1 MSGIP
-6 DINALVFRD
+6 DFKNLVFKD

-30 LIATPYD
+30 LIATKYD

-65 FTQVTTENE
+65 FTQVTTEEE
-74 ALSELEDRNFEL
+74 ALAELKDRNFEL
-86 IICMPNMDDQDIFAA
+86 IICMPNMDNRDIFAA
-101 AKEIKL
+101 ATEIKI

-121 REVSKRVANEDLTA
+121 KEVSKRIANEDLSA

-198 SQEFSKEALN
+198 SQMFAKEALN
-208 DHQQTLRMRGR
+208 DHQRTLRMRGR

-224 ARNYEE
+224 ARTYEE
-230 AIRIFEQY
+230 AVRIFNQY
-238 KDNMLGI
+238 RDNMLGI

-259 FAGYKFGQH
+259 YAGYKFGQY
-268 VRKTGLIVPFIL
+268 VRKTGLIIPFVL
-280 ESSDASNRVYA
+280 ESSEASNKVYA
-291 QELAASFVDKN
+291 KELGASFIDKN
-302 SKSYPQDLRKCI
+302 SKSYPQDLRKKI
-314 MKRFGFGDFV
+314 MQRFGFGDFV
-324 IINPQTK
+324 ILNPQTK

-343 QKNVFQIPD
+343 QKKVFQIPD

-379 LKRVDVSDYKDMNE
+379 LKRVDVSDYKDKDE
-393 ARELIFKLIVQYRK
+393 ARKLIFDLIVQYRR

-412 VVAIYQKERF
+412 VVAVYQKERF

-432 NGSLGGKGRG
+432 DGSLGGKGRG
-442 LAFMGTMI
+442 LAFIGAMV
-450 KRYPNLEFNN
+450 KRYPKLEHDHFA
-460 FIVNIPRTVVICTDV
+460 VTIPKTVVICTDI
-475 FDEFMESNNL
+475 FDEFMETNEL
-485 YPIALSDVDDETILK
+485 YPVVLSEVDDETILK
-500 AFLNASLPSH
+500 YFLRASLPAR

-515 LALFEVVKTPI
+515 MAFFDVVKSPI

-543 GIYSTYMIPKVEEKE
+543 GIYSTYMVPKLEDKYD
-558 KMLQLLRD
+558 MLRTLSD

-603 VGSRY
+603 VGNRY
-608 GDHFYPTLSGVARS
+608 NDRFYPTISGVARS
-622 LNFYPIGDEK
+622 LNFYPIGNEK

-639 VALGLGKYI
+639 IALGLGKYI
-648 VDGGLTLRFS
+648 VDGGQTLRFS
-658 PKHPHNIL
+658 PRHPHNIL
-666 QTSTMDLALRETQ
+666 QMSTMDFALRETQ
-679 TKFYA
+679 TRFYA
-684 LNLNDFTEDFSVDDA
+684 LDLKNLADQFSVDDS
-699 FNLLKLTLKDAEK
+699 FNLLRLNLKDADA
-712 DGSLKYIVSTYDPY
+712 DGSLKFIVSTYDPY
-726 DQIIRDGFYAG
+726 DQVIRDGYYPG
-737 GRKIVS
+737 GRKILS
-743 FVNILQHDVFPL
+743 FVNVLQHEVFPL
-755 AETISE
+755 ADTLDQI
-761 ALRVGEKEM
+761 LHVGEDEM

-776 EFAMNIHPDDSKKA
+776 EFAVNIDPQNPGFA
-790 TFYLLQIRP
+790 TFYLLQVRP
-799 IVDNKEFMEEDLSII
+799 IVDNKEVMEEDLTLVEQ
-814 KKEDTILSSTSVLG
+814 EDTILTSTSVLG
-828 HGIIHEV
+828 HGIV
-835 HDIIYVKTGSFSSSN
+835 TDVQDIIYVKTGAFCSSN
-850 NQLIAYDIEK
+850 NQSIAYDIEK
-860 LNRKFTADEKNY
+860 MNRQFTGEEKNY

-882 SDPWLGIPV
+882 SDSWLGIPV
-891 KWPHICNARVIV
+891 KWPHISNARVIV
-903 ESGLENY
+903 ECGLENY

-925 SFGVGYFTINPFKD
+925 SFGVGYFTINPFKG

-945 NYLNTLP
+945 GYLNSLP
-952 AIEETQYLRHV
+952 AVEETEYLRHV
-963 HFNIPIIIKMDGK
+963 RFDKPVVIKMDGK
-976 KSLGVVLKPQ
+976 KSLGVVLKPE
-986 KESPKQTDDSYRKE
+986 K
-1000 RDG
+1000 

>member
-1 MSRIP
+1 MSGIP
-6 DINALVFRD
+6 DFKNLVFKD

-30 LIATPYD
+30 LIATKYD

-65 FTQVTTENE
+65 FTQVTTEEE
-74 ALSELEDRNFEL
+74 ALAELKDRNFEL
-86 IICMPNMDDQDIFAA
+86 IICMPNMDNRDIFAA
-101 AKEIKL
+101 ATEIKI

-121 REVSKRVANEDLTA
+121 KEVSKRIANEDLSA

-198 SQEFSKEALN
+198 SQMFAKEALN
-208 DHQQTLRMRGR
+208 DHQRTLRMRGR

-224 ARNYEE
+224 ARTYEE
-230 AIRIFEQY
+230 AVRIFNQY
-238 KDNMLGI
+238 RDNMLGI

-259 FAGYKFGQH
+259 YAGYKFGQY
-268 VRKTGLIVPFIL
+268 VRKTGLIIPFVL
-280 ESSDASNRVYA
+280 ESSEASNKVYA
-291 QELAASFVDKN
+291 KELGASFIDKN
-302 SKSYPQDLRKCI
+302 SKSYPQDLRKKI
-314 MKRFGFGDFV
+314 MQRFGFGDFV
-324 IINPQTK
+324 ILNPQTK

-343 QKNVFQIPD
+343 QKKVFQIPD

-379 LKRVDVSDYKDMNE
+379 LKRVDVSDYKDMDE
-393 ARELIFKLIVQYRK
+393 ARKLIFDLIVQYRR

-412 VVAIYQKERF
+412 VVAVYQKERF

-432 NGSLGGKGRG
+432 DGSLGGKGRG
-442 LAFMGTMI
+442 LAFIGAMV
-450 KRYPNLEFNN
+450 KRYPKLEHDHFA
-460 FIVNIPRTVVICTDV
+460 VTIPKTVVICTDI
-475 FDEFMESNNL
+475 FDEFMETNEL
-485 YPIALSDVDDETILK
+485 YPVVLSEVDDETILK
-500 AFLNASLPSH
+500 YFLRASLPAR

-515 LALFEVVKTPI
+515 MAFFDVVKSPI

-543 GIYSTYMIPKVEEKE
+543 GIYSTYMVPKLEDKYD
-558 KMLQLLRD
+558 MLRTLSD

-603 VGSRY
+603 VGNRY
-608 GDHFYPTLSGVARS
+608 NDRFYPTISGVARS
-622 LNFYPIGDEK
+622 LNFYPIGNEK

-639 VALGLGKYI
+639 IALGLGKYI
-648 VDGGLTLRFS
+648 VDGGQTLRFS
-658 PKHPHNIL
+658 PRHPHNIL
-666 QTSTMDLALRETQ
+666 QMSTMDFALRETQ
-679 TKFYA
+679 TRFYA
-684 LNLNDFTEDFSVDDA
+684 LDLKNLADQFSVDDS
-699 FNLLKLTLKDAEK
+699 FNLLRLNLKDADA
-712 DGSLKYIVSTYDPY
+712 DGSLKFIVSTYDPY
-726 DQIIRDGFYAG
+726 DQVIRDGYYPG
-737 GRKIVS
+737 GRKILS
-743 FVNILQHDVFPL
+743 FVNVLQHEVFPL
-755 AETISE
+755 ADTLDQI
-761 ALRVGEKEM
+761 LHVGEDEM

-776 EFAMNIHPDDSKKA
+776 EFAVNIDPQNPGFA
-790 TFYLLQIRP
+790 TFYLLQVRP
-799 IVDNKEFMEEDLSII
+799 IVDNKEVMEEDLTLVEQ
-814 KKEDTILSSTSVLG
+814 EDTILTSTSVLG
-828 HGIIHEV
+828 HGIV
-835 HDIIYVKTGSFSSSN
+835 TDVQDIIYVKTGAFCSSN
-850 NQLIAYDIEK
+850 NQSIAYDIEK
-860 LNRKFTADEKNY
+860 MNRQFTGEEKNY

-882 SDPWLGIPV
+882 SDSWLGIPV
-891 KWPHICNARVIV
+891 KWPHISNARVIV
-903 ESGLENY
+903 ECGLENY

-925 SFGVGYFTINPFKD
+925 SFGVGYFTINPFKG

-945 NYLNTLP
+945 GYLNSLP
-952 AIEETQYLRHV
+952 AVEETEYLRHV
-963 HFNIPIIIKMDGK
+963 RFDKPVVMDGK
-976 KSLGVVLKPQ
+976 KSLGVVLKPE
-986 KESPKQTDDSYRKE
+986 K
-1000 RDG
+1000 